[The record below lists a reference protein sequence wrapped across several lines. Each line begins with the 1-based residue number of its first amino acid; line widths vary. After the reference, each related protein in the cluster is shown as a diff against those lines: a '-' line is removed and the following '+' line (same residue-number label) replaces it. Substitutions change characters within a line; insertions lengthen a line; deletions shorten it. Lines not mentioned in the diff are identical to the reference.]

1 MSAKLSET
9 SKNFASEQAQWLN
22 QKAVFEQQI
31 KHQLLQIDELQ
42 KSAKN
47 LEVSLNVKQSNM
59 SKEVRDLTTR
69 LETEKEELKL
79 KLADSTEKVSELG
92 SELSSLKT

>member
-79 KLADSTEKVSELG
+79 KLADSIEKVSELG
-92 SELSSLKT
+92 S

>member
-9 SKNFASEQAQWLN
+9 SKNFVSEQAQWLN

-92 SELSSLKT
+92 SELSALKT

>member
-69 LETEKEELKL
+69 LETEKEELKF

>member
-9 SKNFASEQAQWLN
+9 SKSFASEQAQWLN

-92 SELSSLKT
+92 SELSSLKI